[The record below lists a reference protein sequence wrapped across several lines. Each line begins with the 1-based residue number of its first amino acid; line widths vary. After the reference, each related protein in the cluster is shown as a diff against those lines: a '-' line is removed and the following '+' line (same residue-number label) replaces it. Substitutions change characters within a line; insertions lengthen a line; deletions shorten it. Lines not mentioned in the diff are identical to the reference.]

1 MQFSLV
7 SPRTQTKAP
16 FCLGFAFRRGDVPA
30 GSIVTSNLAA
40 LQVTPRTTWPDGS
53 LKFAQVAGF
62 ADLTANVLSTVRLR
76 ASANDGRV
84 ISALGLAD
92 LKKTGLT
99 AEVSA
104 GSFGTAAFAGADW
117 DTPHTT
123 WVSGPQ
129 MSSWVFRKPV
139 GSDPHLVAW
148 LEVRLYAGG
157 AVEVLPWVENGYL
170 MVAAPVSK
178 AAVFSFKLGGAQ
190 RFSASIDL
198 PHHCRTPLI
207 SGTAL
212 SYWLGTDPDITPR
225 HDLAYLQA
233 TEQVPTYSAR
243 VAPSAAVAQGLATT
257 WSPLDKANLNYYA
270 DSMRSPGYQSPIG
283 LLPEHDV
290 LYLTC
295 ESPATYG
302 AVVRNGYA
310 SGRYGMHYR
319 DEKTQRPIR
328 FSQYPNLA
336 LAQRFSGFYDQ
347 GGSTRGQYTPTATG
361 TAPVSWDC
369 AHSPAIGYLAYLV
382 TGRFYFMEA
391 VQFAATFNYLGKGDA
406 DPLRKGALGLVQ
418 SCVGA
423 WQVRAAAWQ
432 WRTLTMALN
441 ITPDS
446 DATLKDEFLTSV
458 QANIDHYHSIYVAQP
473 NNPFGWVQ
481 GESYNSSGPYFD
493 ASWMQDFVT
502 AAWGFSLSVG
512 LPVPAAA
519 ATKMEAFFRWKAR
532 TAVMRLG
539 PASGFWYINGAPYT
553 MSVSPVQVPDFQ
565 TGKGPWHTSDAQ
577 VYATTYATPQPW
589 MSKVEGQLAAEI
601 LPGERAMWGNLMP
614 AISYAVRHGV
624 PGATAAWQRLTQ
636 ASNFPALRDAFHTA
650 PVWSVA
656 PARITPAW
664 LAGKPLGQWIEIPNT
679 AGAGGSAVDAFCGMA
694 VNDLTSEPD
703 VVAGRQCVR
712 HDVAEGE
719 PHGVRA
725 EEVVQAFGLLGPA
738 GVRARRVGVQQ
749 DEVGQVGGVAGQR
762 VVDLD
767 GVEEAVAEQAQGIVD
782 AQPPVLR
789 DDGGEQPVAD
799 RAAIDVSIQE
809 VGADVRTGRTIGR
822 AQRDIALEPGRRARR
837 RAEVADRP
845 ALAGKRRHV
854 VEAFR
859 DHEIGHADAGGRD
872 GDDAGEQFADLHR
885 QSLLKAIT
893 GGSARRLLRAG
904 RPMPKTR
911 IERPPGDAYPRTCGG
926 VPALPGARAMRPGH
940 TPIGR
945 PPRRAGRAGFLRA
958 NPASGRAPAH
968 PAQHQPQVHEAADDG
983 QQRHRRGDD
992 AHHTAQAQ
1000 RRRHREHARS
1010 ARQRQRPGQ
1019 HEESRALHA
1028 GQRHDDDG
1036 GCAQQQRDMAERQA
1050 RSRGRRGGRLGRALA
1065 GVGAVLPA
1073 FHAGVDLAGQHLA
1086 PPGRQQRDQLPRR
1099 LQLLRQREGFLQAA
1113 RHD

>member
-1 MQFSLV
+1 MTAPKPDAKRRQFLQYSAALGGGLPLVGCGGGNGESAAQAAAADAPTAHATAVPLPNSRTPLPAPLPPAPAPVPAPAPAPLVAATTLGLFTGAMQFSLV
-7 SPRTQTKAP
+7 SPKTQVKAP
-16 FCLGFAFRRGDVPA
+16 FSLGFAFRRGDVPA
-30 GSIVTSNLAA
+30 GSMVTANLSA
-40 LQVTPRTTWPDGS
+40 LQVIPRTTWPDGS
-53 LKFAQVAGF
+53 LKFAQISGF
-62 ADLTANVLSTVRLR
+62 ADLTANVMSTVRLR
-76 ASANDGRV
+76 SAPSDGR
-84 ISALGLAD
+84 ATTPLALAD

-104 GSFGTAAFAGADW
+104 GAFGVASFAGADW

-129 MSSWVFRKPV
+129 MSSWIFRKPV

-148 LEVRLYAGG
+148 LEVRLYANG

-178 AAVFSFKLGGAQ
+178 AAVFTFKLGGAQ

-207 SGTAL
+207 SGSAL

-243 VAPSAAVAQGLATT
+243 VAPTAAVAQGLVTT

-295 ESPATYG
+295 ESPTTYG

-336 LAQRFSGFYDQ
+336 LAQKFSGFYDQ

-369 AHSPAIGYLAYLV
+369 AHSPAVGYLAYLV
-382 TGRFYFMEA
+382 TGRFYFMET

-418 SCVGA
+418 STVGA

-441 ITPDS
+441 VTPDS
-446 DATLKDEFLTSV
+446 DATLKTEFLNSV
-458 QANIDHYHSIYVAQP
+458 QANIDHYHGVYVAQP

-512 LPVPAAA
+512 LPVPAPA

-532 TAVMRLG
+532 TAIMRLG
-539 PASGFWYINGAPYT
+539 PASAFWYVNGAPYT
-553 MSVSPVQVPDFQ
+553 MSVSPVTVPDFQ
-565 TGKGPWHTSDAQ
+565 TGKGPWHASEAQ
-577 VYATTYATPQPW
+577 VYATTYASPPPW
-589 MSKVEGQLAAEI
+589 MSKTEGQLSAEI
-601 LPGERAMWGNLMP
+601 FPGERSMWGNLMP

-636 ASNFPALRDAFHTA
+636 ASNFPALREAFHVA

-694 VNDLTSEPD
+694 INDLTSEIIIAAAGGHGD
-703 VVAGRQCVR
+703 SSDNRVVSINLASDTPAWVQRAAPSKTIAPNVAYYADGLPTSRHTYHSIHFVPQINRLMLFGTYGAYGSAWAFPTVDGFNLDTNTWDRAGT
-712 HDVAEGE
+712 
-719 PHGVRA
+719 HGDMPSGYFGAGLIRSTG
-725 EEVVQAFGLLGPA
+725 EVVSTQLKKKWSPVDRKWGDFITNANDQYPVRWPIAYDSRRNQLFSLQWGDSQGVGLPA
-738 GVRARRVGVQQ
+738 IVANRVP
-749 DEVGQVGGVAGQR
+749 
-762 VVDLD
+762 LD
-767 GVEEAVAEQAQGIVD
+767 GKVGI
-782 AQPPVLR
+782 PVTFN
-789 DDGGEQPVAD
+789 A
-799 RAAIDVSIQE
+799 S
-809 VGADVRTGRTIGR
+809 
-822 AQRDIALEPGRRARR
+822 
-837 RAEVADRP
+837 P
-845 ALAGKRRHV
+845 ALAQ
-854 VEAFR
+854 FQ
-859 DHEIGHADAGGRD
+859 ADQPSYPGMDYDPD
-872 GDDAGEQFADLHR
+872 GDRFLFYAGAG
-885 QSLLKAIT
+885 A
-893 GGSARRLLRAG
+893 AAG
-904 RPMPKTR
+904 RVYVVKPNDGNVWDISVLSTSTVKVPAS
-911 IERPPGDAYPRTCGG
+911 PPSGSGINSRLRY
-926 VPALPGARAMRPGH
+926 VPALRGFVLLAQAS
-940 TPIGR
+940 
-945 PPRRAGRAGFLRA
+945 ANLYFLR
-958 NPASGRAPAH
+958 
-968 PAQHQPQVHEAADDG
+968 
-983 QQRHRRGDD
+983 
-992 AHHTAQAQ
+992 TA
-1000 RRRHREHARS
+1000 
-1010 ARQRQRPGQ
+1010 
-1019 HEESRALHA
+1019 
-1028 GQRHDDDG
+1028 
-1036 GCAQQQRDMAERQA
+1036 
-1050 RSRGRRGGRLGRALA
+1050 
-1065 GVGAVLPA
+1065 
-1073 FHAGVDLAGQHLA
+1073 
-1086 PPGRQQRDQLPRR
+1086 
-1099 LQLLRQREGFLQAA
+1099 
-1113 RHD
+1113 